1 MNCIVFPNNAI
12 YNKQN
17 LTLIRILK
25 GSNSIDLCGNR
36 YNILP
41 CLVNYGTFLL
51 IQTVTPSIN
60 CVESIRTLTE
70 FG

>member
-1 MNCIVFPNNAI
+1 MTCIVFPNNAI

-17 LTLIRILK
+17 LTIRILK
-25 GSNSIDLCGNR
+25 GSNSIDLCGNN

-41 CLVNYGTFLL
+41 CLVKYGTFLL
-51 IQTVTPSIN
+51 IHTVTPSIN